1 MPQLQDFQFFQ
12 MDRLNEIYEKEQAYE
27 LHKHALHNKEAAARA
42 QVSFVILGHADYW
55 FKLCHTWPC

>member
-42 QVSFVILGHADYW
+42 QVCSVTLGCADCYYT
-55 FKLCHTWPC
+55 LAPL